1 VKDPLPPPLPP
12 ETRTVGQLVAETIRL
27 YGRRFWPSLA
37 LGIPPAVLTVAASGL
52 SRGQQLAAGVIAGS
66 VLITLS
72 YVGACVIASETRPSR
87 RALLV
92 AFAAGVVIFVPV
104 PFLLILY
111 IMPALVWLAFVGLAV
126 PAAVVEGIGFRAAF
140 QRGAQLGRAD
150 YVHALGSL
158 ATLAILALLTQGVL
172 VFLLREQ
179 GEATLRVAAFL
190 ASVVVSPV
198 IFLGSALLYFDQA
211 ARVVR
216 SRSRK
221 RPGRRRRDADLHHAD
236 QPDGAGG
243 PDAEVQSRPAAG
255 GQQ

>member
-1 VKDPLPPPLPP
+1 
-12 ETRTVGQLVAETIRL
+12 VAETIRL
-27 YGRRFWPSLA
+27 YGRRFWASLA
-37 LGIPPAVLTVAASGL
+37 LGIPPAVLTVAAPSL
-52 SRGQQLAAGVIAGS
+52 SRDQQLAAAVTVGAA
-66 VLITLS
+66 LITLS
-72 YVGACVIASETRPSR
+72 YVGASAIASGTRPGR

-92 AFAAGVVIFVPV
+92 AFAVGVIIFVPV
-104 PFLLILY
+104 PLLSILY
-111 IMPALVWLAFVGLAV
+111 ILPALIWLAFIGLAV
-126 PAAVVEGIGFRAAF
+126 PAAVIEGIGVRAAF
-140 QRGAQLGRAD
+140 KRGAQLGRAD

-158 ATLAILALLTQGVL
+158 ATLAILALLSQGVL

-190 ASVVVSPV
+190 ASIVVSPL

-216 SRSRK
+216 SRPRK
-221 RPGRRRRDADLHHAD
+221 RPGRRRRDAHLHHAD
-236 QPDGAGG
+236 EPDRTGG